1 MSWQAYRLVFRLEGP
16 LHIGWRKIGNLM
28 QTRSYVPGRSWWG
41 AVTAGLTQ
49 WLGKTDYRQTGEWV
63 RENLRFGYF
72 FPAENIDNP
81 LYPVQS
87 AGETVYGQ
95 NKLSEPVFERQFLSV
110 LASTAIAHQANVT
123 EEASLHEVE
132 FLTPSLNL
140 GQPVYLVG
148 HLFVHQNEEITTR
161 NDDVE
166 VRGFSLFSQVIA
178 SLQIGGERRYGFGQL
193 TLCRDE
199 CLRASDIFG
208 YPLTQHDGQ
217 YCVTVPARR
226 PLLAHAIA
234 SGLRLNGSMEPLV
247 SREWTQQSGP
257 GRQVTLLGLYYLP
270 GSVVTSDTTFRI
282 GQYGIWEHSEVAG
295 VI

>member
-1 MSWQAYRLVFRLEGP
+1 MTWQAYRLVFRLESP
-16 LHIGWRKIGNLM
+16 LHVGWRKIGNLM
-28 QTRSYVPGRSWWG
+28 QTRSYVPGRNWWG

-63 RENLRFGYF
+63 QENLRIGYF
-72 FPAENIDNP
+72 FPAENIDDP

-95 NKLSEPVFERQFLSV
+95 NKLSEPVFERRFLNS
-110 LASTAIAHQANVT
+110 LASTAIAHEANVA

-148 HLFVHQNEEITTR
+148 HLFVHQDEEITTR

-178 SLQIGGERRYGFGQL
+178 SVQIGGERRYGFGRL
-193 TLCRDE
+193 TLCRSK
-199 CLRASDIFG
+199 CRQVSDIFG
-208 YPLTQHDGQ
+208 YPLIQRAGQ
-217 YCVTVPARR
+217 CCVTVPEQQ
-226 PLLAHAIA
+226 PVLAHTRA
-234 SGLRLNGSMEPLV
+234 SILSLQGSMEPLV
-247 SREWTQQSGP
+247 SREWTEQSGP

-270 GSVVTSDTTFRI
+270 GSTVVSKTTFRI
-282 GQYGIWEHSEVAG
+282 NQYGTWEQQGEYPCP
-295 VI
+295 

>member
-1 MSWQAYRLVFRLEGP
+1 MTWQVYRLVFRLESP
-16 LHIGWRKIGNLM
+16 LHIGWRKISNLM
-28 QTRSYVPGRSWWG
+28 QTRSYVPGRIWWG

-63 RENLRFGYF
+63 QENLRFGYF
-72 FPAENIDNP
+72 FPAENIDDP

-95 NKLSEPVFERQFLSV
+95 NKLSESVFERRFLNA
-110 LASTAIAHQANVT
+110 LASTAIAHEANVA

-148 HLFVHQNEEITTR
+148 HLFVHQNEEIAIR

-166 VRGFSLFSQVIA
+166 VQGLSLFSQVIA
-178 SLQIGGERRYGFGQL
+178 SLQIGGERRYGFGRL
-193 TLCRDE
+193 TLCRSE
-199 CLRASDIFG
+199 CRRVSDIFG
-208 YPLTQHDGQ
+208 YLLNQQDGQ
-217 YCVTVPARR
+217 CCVTVPARR

-234 SGLRLNGSMEPLV
+234 GGLRLNGSIEPLV
-247 SREWTQQSGP
+247 SREWAQQSGP
-257 GRQVTLLGLYYLP
+257 GRQVTLLGLCYVP
-270 GSVVTSDTTFRI
+270 GSTVASDTTFTI
-282 GQYGIWEHSEVAG
+282 GQYGIWEQG
-295 VI
+295 G